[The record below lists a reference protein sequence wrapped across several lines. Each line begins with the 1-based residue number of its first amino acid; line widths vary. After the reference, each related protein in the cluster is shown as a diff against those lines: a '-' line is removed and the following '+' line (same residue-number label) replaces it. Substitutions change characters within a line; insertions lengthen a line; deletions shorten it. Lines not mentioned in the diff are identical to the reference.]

1 MTPKWLALT
10 VAIIMYLLII
20 LVPKRKALISLT
32 VAGVILSLGIVS
44 LQFAVFDLINWSVL
58 LIYIGSLIIAD
69 LFIYSNVPVQI
80 ADFFISRSPNAG
92 IAIIAIL
99 FMTGLISAF
108 VENVATVLVMAP
120 IAMALSKKLKIDPA
134 YFMIGLAVMSNL
146 QGTAT
151 LVGDPPAMIFATF
164 AHYGFNDFFFYLG
177 RPSIFFAVEIGMCA
191 GLAFFYRYFTRLV
204 SVDFTVDRAT
214 VRSYIPSAL
223 LVLMIVGL
231 ALFSFFGDGI
241 SLASGG
247 MVVLLGIAGL
257 IWYELVRL
265 PTEKS
270 ALRIALGIDWETIA
284 FLIGIFIVVG
294 AISSTGLLS
303 DFAALLGSI
312 VNGNVLAGFVA
323 ILAISVLLSGF
334 IDNVPY
340 IITMLPVAATLA
352 MGMGIHPEL
361 YMFALLIGSCLGGN
375 LTPFGASANIVAVGL
390 LKKHERTISFAEW
403 LKIGVPF
410 TLVTTI
416 TASIFLWFV
425 WR

>member
-20 LVPKRKALISLT
+20 LVPKRKALISL
-32 VAGVILSLGIVS
+32 AAAMVILSLGIIS
-44 LQFAVFDLINWSVL
+44 LQIAVFDLINWSVL

-191 GLAFFYRYFTRLV
+191 GLAFFYRYFARLV
-204 SVDFTVDRAT
+204 SLDFAVDRKE
-214 VRSYIPSAL
+214 VRSYLPSAL

-231 ALFSFFGDGI
+231 ALFSFFGNGI

-294 AISSTGLLS
+294 AVSSIGLLS
-303 DFAALLGSI
+303 DFAVLLGDI
-312 VNGNVLAGFVA
+312 VNGNVLAGFVV

-416 TASIFLWFV
+416 TASIFLWVV